1 MKNKS
6 LSDLNIKDLINKR
19 NQLRKEIFEAK
30 IKNATRSLKQ
40 THTIKSMKKELARVS
55 TLLSSNANKWIQK

>member
-6 LSDLNIKDLINKR
+6 LSDLSIKDLVNKR

-30 IKNATRSLKQ
+30 IKNATRNLKQ
-40 THTIKSMKKELARVS
+40 THTIKGMKKELAQVS
-55 TLLSSNANKWIQK
+55 TLLSSNSKKWIQK

>member
-1 MKNKS
+1 MKNK
-6 LSDLNIKDLINKR
+6 LSDLHIKDLINKR

-40 THTIKSMKKELARVS
+40 THTIRSMKKELAQVS
-55 TLLSSNANKWIQK
+55 TLLSSNAKKWIQK

>member
-40 THTIKSMKKELARVS
+40 THTIKSMKKELAQVS